1 MHCTDTTSRPRAIQ
15 LHRAAFVQPGYLSR
29 TRVRSSRT
37 GTHHLLQAK
46 DLSRDSGIAWSDVA
60 SFRPERNAELYQI
73 SCGDIL
79 LVARGRSHWA
89 YLVTENLAN
98 TLASNVFYIIR
109 PDATIV
115 RPAYLAWWLNLPET
129 QAQINACSCGTGIGY
144 INRQA
149 LGNLMVVLPPAEVQ
163 STIEAVVSLKQ
174 RQVAL
179 QARLNHK
186 RDQLVQLVCR
196 HAVYRGQE

>member
-1 MHCTDTTSRPRAIQ
+1 
-15 LHRAAFVQPGYLSR
+15 
-29 TRVRSSRT
+29 VRSSRI

-73 SCGDIL
+73 SRGDIL
-79 LVARGRSHWA
+79 LLARGRSHWA
-89 YLVTENLAN
+89 FLVAEDFVN
-98 TLASNVFYIIR
+98 TLASSVFYIIR
-109 PDATIV
+109 PDTAVV

-149 LGNLMVVLPPAEVQ
+149 LGSLMVALPPTEV
-163 STIEAVVSLKQ
+163 
-174 RQVAL
+174 
-179 QARLNHK
+179 
-186 RDQLVQLVCR
+186 
-196 HAVYRGQE
+196 